1 MSYSLAFSQ
10 SLFVV
15 FFVAGKISQ
24 GEYDFIPTQRIS
36 EILNIPPSTTGVIL
50 RRLNRARLIETRE
63 GVNGGVR
70 LSRLPEQI
78 TLLDVFMA
86 IEQERP
92 MFQTNIQLG
101 ITGEKPTRIQQTIIQ
116 SLTNAETAM
125 KDNLKTTTIRDLM
138 NAVRG
143 SG

>member
-24 GEYDFIPTQRIS
+24 GEYDFIPTQKIS

-50 RRLNRARLIETRE
+50 RRLNRARLIESRE

-70 LSRLPEQI
+70 LTRQPEEI
-78 TLLDVFMA
+78 TLLDVFLA

-92 MFQTNIQLG
+92 MFQTSIQLG
-101 ITGEKPTRIQQTIIQ
+101 VTGEKPTRIQQTIVQKLID
-116 SLTNAETAM
+116 AETAM
-125 KDNLKTTTIRDLM
+125 KDDLKKTTIRDLM
-138 NAVRG
+138 NALKG
-143 SG
+143 